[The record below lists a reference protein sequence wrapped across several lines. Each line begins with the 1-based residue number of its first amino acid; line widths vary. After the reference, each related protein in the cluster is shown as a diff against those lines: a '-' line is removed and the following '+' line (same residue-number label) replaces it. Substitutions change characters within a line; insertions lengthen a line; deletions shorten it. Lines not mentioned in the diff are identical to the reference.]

1 MIKKFLMLLVIGAV
15 ILSACQTAEQ
25 SVESIT
31 GSVGEGD
38 FGGDAAPMEPER
50 QAAYDEEIA
59 WSGNTSTDSERLV
72 IRNADLS
79 IVVDDP
85 AVVMEGI
92 IQMADEMGG
101 FVVESNLYQN
111 AYAPEMTAKEATITI
126 RIPAER
132 LDEVRGKIKAFVK
145 DPDED
150 ILSDTVSGRD
160 VTADYTDLQ
169 SRLKNSEAAAEQLGL
184 IMDRATDP
192 EDVLRVFNELKTINE
207 QIELLKGQIKY
218 YEESAALSAVSVRI
232 KADESIQPI
241 EIGGWKPKGVARDA
255 LQALIDAYQFIANA
269 AIWIVVFCL
278 PIAIPVG
285 VALYFIIR
293 GARKLRKKS
302 KLIKHSE
309 VDAENTDSSL
319 L

>member
-1 MIKKFLMLLVIGAV
+1 MNKKLLTLLVIGAAL
-15 ILSACQTAEQ
+15 LSACS
-25 SVESIT
+25 SVEKSVDSIT
-31 GSVGEGD
+31 SGSKEGD
-38 FGGDAAPMEPER
+38 YGQIEAPMEPGR
-50 QAAYDEEIA
+50 QSIYDQETA
-59 WSGNTSTDSERLV
+59 WSGNTSTSAERLV

-85 AVVMEGI
+85 AVVMEEI
-92 IQMADEMGG
+92 IQMAAEMGG

-111 AYAPEMTAKEATITI
+111 TYAPEMTAKEATITI

-132 LDEVRGKIKAFVK
+132 LDEARGKIKAFVK
-145 DPDED
+145 DPEED

-169 SRLKNSEAAAEQLGL
+169 SRLKNSEDAAEQLRL
-184 IMDRATDP
+184 IMDRATEP
-192 EDVLRVFNELKTINE
+192 EDVLRVFSELRAINE

-232 KADESIQPI
+232 KADESIQPV

-255 LQALIDAYQFIANA
+255 LQALIDAYQYIANA

-293 GARKLRKKS
+293 GTRKLRKKS
-302 KLIKHSE
+302 KLVKNPE
-309 VDAENTDSSL
+309 ADAENTDSNL
-319 L
+319 P

>member
-1 MIKKFLMLLVIGAV
+1 MIKKFLMLLIIGAV

-25 SVESIT
+25 SVDSIT
-31 GSVGEGD
+31 GSLGEGD
-38 FGGDAAPMEPER
+38 YGGAGAPMEPGR
-50 QAAYDEEIA
+50 QASYDEEIA

-85 AVVMEGI
+85 AVVMEDI
-92 IQMADEMGG
+92 IQMAAEMGG

-111 AYAPEMTAKEATITI
+111 TYAPEMTAKEATITI

-184 IMDRATDP
+184 IMDHATDP
-192 EDVLRVFNELKTINE
+192 EDVLRVFNELKAINE

-232 KADESIQPI
+232 QADESIQPI

-269 AIWIVVFCL
+269 AIWVVVFCL

-302 KLIKHSE
+302 KLVKNAEGI
-309 VDAENTDSSL
+309 AENTDSSL
-319 L
+319 P

>member
-1 MIKKFLMLLVIGAV
+1 MNKKLLLLLVIGTV
-15 ILSACQTAEQ
+15 LLSACA
-25 SVESIT
+25 SVEKSVDSIT
-31 GSVGEGD
+31 SGSNEGD
-38 FGGDAAPMEPER
+38 YGKIDAPMEPER
-50 QAAYDEEIA
+50 QAAYDEEMA
-59 WSGNTSTDSERLV
+59 WSGDTGTNSERLV

-85 AVVMEGI
+85 AVVMEKI
-92 IQMADEMGG
+92 IQMAAEMGG
-101 FVVESNLYQN
+101 FVVESNLYQST
-111 AYAPEMTAKEATITI
+111 YAPEMTAKEATITI

-169 SRLKNSEAAAEQLGL
+169 SRLKNSEDAAEQLRL
-184 IMDRATDP
+184 IMDRAVSS
-192 EDVLRVFNELKTINE
+192 EDVLRVFSELKAVNE

-232 KADESIQPI
+232 QADESIQPI
-241 EIGGWKPKGVARDA
+241 EIGGWKPQGVARDA

-269 AIWIVVFCL
+269 AIWVVVFCL

-302 KLIKHSE
+302 KLIDNSKVNS
-309 VDAENTDSSL
+309 ENTDSSL
-319 L
+319 P

>member
-1 MIKKFLMLLVIGAV
+1 MNKKLLVLLVIGTV
-15 ILSACQTAEQ
+15 LLSACA
-25 SVESIT
+25 SVEKSVDSIT
-31 GSVGEGD
+31 SGSSEGD
-38 FGGDAAPMEPER
+38 YGKIEAPMEPGR

-59 WSGNTSTDSERLV
+59 WSGDTSTDSERLV

-85 AVVMEGI
+85 AVVMEEI
-92 IQMADEMGG
+92 IQMAAKMGG
-101 FVVESNLYQN
+101 FVVESNLYQST
-111 AYAPEMTAKEATITI
+111 YAPEMTAKEATITI

-169 SRLKNSEAAAEQLGL
+169 SRLKNSEAAAEQLRL
-184 IMDRATDP
+184 IMGRATDP
-192 EDVLRVFNELKTINE
+192 EDVLRVFSELRAVNE

-232 KADESIQPI
+232 KADESIQPV

-293 GARKLRKKS
+293 AARKLRKKS
-302 KLIKHSE
+302 KLVK
-309 VDAENTDSSL
+309 DAEADVENIDSSL
-319 L
+319 P